1 MLLTATVGDVHVFK
15 NFAVIFIPEI
25 DDCWVNWSDSD
36 SHHEIV
42 SYKWSNSVF
51 FVSFDQTINTH
62 VGLILVL
69 FIESFHRIL
78 DNRNERNP
86 DTFFDISLRIKT
98 IQIAEKS
105 LLTHFFLLL
114 AQLDTLRQNFIIT
127 ADTVEQDYSA

>member
-1 MLLTATVGDVHVFK
+1 MLLTATVGDVHILK

-42 SYKWSNSVF
+42 CYEWSNSEF

-62 VGLILVL
+62 VVLILVF

-78 DNRNERNP
+78 YNRHEGNP
-86 DTFFDISLRIKT
+86 DTFLDINLRIKT
-98 IQIAEKS
+98 IQIAEKP

-114 AQLDTLRQNFIIT
+114 TQLDTLRQDFIIT
-127 ADTVEQDYSA
+127 ADTVE